1 MSAATAI
8 EAVTKPAT
16 VTEPATVI
24 VTGAGRG
31 IGRAVAIRLARDFAQ
46 VVIVARTAT
55 ALEETANRIRA
66 AGATPLVMVEDLRQV
81 VAPARIV
88 ALTLEKFGR
97 IDALVNVAGAVAPT
111 DLFAMSDAAWEDG
124 FALKFHG
131 ARRLTVQAWEAL
143 KQSRGA
149 VVLTSG
155 ASAMAPR
162 ASSAAVGTINAA
174 INALA
179 KAFAERGVTD
189 GVQVNS
195 LLPGPVLTDRRLAM
209 LNQYAEARD
218 IGLEEGMRQ
227 FAAQA
232 GISRLG
238 QPEEVAELVAFMVSP
253 AARWMTGAALRMD
266 GGEANAV

>member
-1 MSAATAI
+1 MSA
-8 EAVTKPAT
+8 
-16 VTEPATVI
+16 ATVI

-31 IGRAVAIRLARDFAQ
+31 IGRAAAIRLARDFSHVA
-46 VVIVARTAT
+46 IVARTAS
-55 ALEETANRIRA
+55 ALEETAALILA
-66 AGATPLVMVEDLRQV
+66 ASAEPLVIAEDLRRPQ
-81 VAPARIV
+81 AAARIV
-88 ALTLEKFGR
+88 ALTLEKSGR

-111 DLFAMSDAAWEDG
+111 DLFAMSDEEWDDG

-143 KQSRGA
+143 KRSKGA

-155 ASAMAPR
+155 ASAMTPK
-162 ASSAAVGTINAA
+162 ASSAAIGTINAA

-179 KAFAERGVTD
+179 KAFSERGIAD

-195 LLPGPVLTDRRLAM
+195 VLPGPVVTDRRLAM
-209 LNQYAEARD
+209 LHKFAEARGV
-218 IGLEEGMRQ
+218 GLEEGMRL
-227 FAAQA
+227 FSAQA

-238 QPEEVAELVAFMVSP
+238 QPEEVADLIAFMVSP

-266 GGEANAV
+266 GGEANTV